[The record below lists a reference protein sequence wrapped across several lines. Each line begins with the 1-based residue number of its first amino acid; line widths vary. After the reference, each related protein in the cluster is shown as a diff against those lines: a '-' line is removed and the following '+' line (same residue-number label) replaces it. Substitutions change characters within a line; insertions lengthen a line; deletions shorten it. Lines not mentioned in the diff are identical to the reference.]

1 MAATQICSHCGQF
14 DWQCN
19 ASWTCTALGCA
30 NWETFNPTTAAHAR
44 GTAQYQCSVIWPAN
58 EPRIILESSVV
69 VEREKSP
76 LTPPPMARQGRPA
89 VTLPTG

>member
-76 LTPPPMARQGRPA
+76 LSPRQWLVKDGRR
-89 VTLPTG
+89 